1 VFAKLNGITMAY
13 QERRQAEHPVLLL
26 VHGFPL
32 DSRMWAAQLDGL
44 AAEARL
50 IAPDLRGH
58 GRSDAPPG
66 PYTVD
71 GHADDLAAL
80 LDLLGIERAI
90 VAGLSMGGYV
100 AFAMWHRH
108 AARVAG
114 LALLDTRAE
123 PDTPAGRANRDAGIA
138 LIRERGVLA
147 VAGDMLPKVLAP
159 SSQRDA
165 GLTERVR
172 AMMADQPASGMI
184 GALAAMRDRPDS
196 VPTLAT
202 ITVPT
207 LVAAGADDQLTPPA
221 DARAMGARIR
231 GAEVAII
238 PQAGH
243 LSPMENPA
251 AVNGALV
258 ALIRRVRP

>member
-1 VFAKLNGITMAY
+1 MFVRLNDITMAY
-13 QERRQAEHPVLLL
+13 QERRQAERPVVLL

-32 DSRMWAAQLDGL
+32 DSRMWGAQLDGL

-100 AFAMWHRH
+100 ALAMWRRH

-138 LIRERGVLA
+138 LIRERGVSAL
-147 VAGDMLPKVLAP
+147 AGDLLPKVMAPVSLRDGELA
-159 SSQRDA
+159 
-165 GLTERVR
+165 GRVR
-172 AMMADQPASGMI
+172 AMMADQPALGMI
-184 GALAAMRDRPDS
+184 GALGALRDRPDS

-207 LVAAGADDQLTPPA
+207 LVAAGAEDQLTPPD
-221 DARAMGARIR
+221 DARKMAARIE
-231 GAEVAII
+231 GAAMAVIGD
-238 PQAGH
+238 AGH

-251 AVNGALV
+251 EVNEALA

>member
-1 VFAKLNGITMAY
+1 MFARLNDITMAY
-13 QERRQAEHPVLLL
+13 QERRQVERPVVLL

-32 DSRMWAAQLDGL
+32 DSRMWAAQLEGL
-44 AAEARL
+44 AGEARL

-71 GHADDLAAL
+71 NHADDLAAL
-80 LDLLGIERAI
+80 LDVLDIERAI
-90 VAGLSMGGYV
+90 VVGLSMGGYV
-100 AFAMWHRH
+100 AFAMWRRH

-138 LIRERGVLA
+138 LIREQGVSAL
-147 VAGDMLPKVLAP
+147 AGDLLPKVVAPVSLRDDALA
-159 SSQRDA
+159 
-165 GLTERVR
+165 GRVR
-172 AMMADQPASGMI
+172 TMMADQPALGMI
-184 GALAAMRDRPDS
+184 GALGAMRDRPDS

-207 LVAAGADDQLTPPA
+207 LVAVGEEDQPTPPA
-221 DARAMGARIR
+221 DGRKMAAGIAGAQMVVI
-231 GAEVAII
+231 AD
-238 PQAGH
+238 AGH
-243 LSPMENPA
+243 LSPLENPA
-251 AVNGALV
+251 AINEALA
-258 ALIRRVRP
+258 ALIRRVGP